1 MVKQDSPM
9 TCIFLSDPTPLFL
22 LEFLRCPE
30 YHRCSHANDDSDN
43 NDHDDEDLLWF
54 IIIIIIIIIIISTIL
69 WGLYSWT
76 LFMKLYH
83 TYKYDEAV

>member
-1 MVKQDSPM
+1 MVVFTPVSRWVPDNKWLLKVTYGIKQDSPM

-43 NDHDDEDLLWF
+43 NDHDDDDVL
-54 IIIIIIIIIIISTIL
+54 
-69 WGLYSWT
+69 
-76 LFMKLYH
+76 
-83 TYKYDEAV
+83 

>member
-43 NDHDDEDLLWF
+43 NDHDDDDVL
-54 IIIIIIIIIIISTIL
+54 
-69 WGLYSWT
+69 
-76 LFMKLYH
+76 
-83 TYKYDEAV
+83 